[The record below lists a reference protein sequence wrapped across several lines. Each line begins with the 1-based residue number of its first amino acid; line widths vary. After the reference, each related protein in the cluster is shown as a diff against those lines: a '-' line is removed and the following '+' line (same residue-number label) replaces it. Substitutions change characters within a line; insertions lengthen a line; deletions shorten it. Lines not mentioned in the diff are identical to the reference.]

1 MITYPDTALQLQ
13 QQLSAQPNWQE
24 TYRQLLQA
32 ARAAPRLSDTECVPE
47 NRVSGCEAPVWLKV
61 SGTSEHVE
69 YLFYSD
75 ARMVHALIHVALA
88 PLQGQSA
95 QAAVDFDTAT
105 WLSAC
110 GLRDQLSPSRS
121 NGLYQVIK
129 QAKQSA
135 LTLAA
140 NA

>member
-1 MITYPDTALQLQ
+1 MIAYPDTALQLQ
-13 QQLSAQPNWQE
+13 QQLNAQPNWQE
-24 TYRQLLQA
+24 RYRQLLKA
-32 ARAAPRLSDTECVPE
+32 AKSAPRLADTECVPE
-47 NRVSGCEAPVWLKV
+47 TRVSGCEARVWLKV
-61 SGTSEHVE
+61 SGSREQVT
-69 YLFYSD
+69 YRFYSD

-95 QAAVDFDTAT
+95 AAAAEFDTAA

-110 GLRDQLSPSRS
+110 GLQNELSPSRS

-135 LTLAA
+135 LALAV
-140 NA
+140 ND